1 MAEAELQ
8 RERLQAIAEKRK
20 RQAAIEDKRRQLEDK
35 ILQLQHLKSKS
46 LREKWLMQ
54 GAPAGSSEEEE
65 ARRKQC
71 EEDEHTLKI
80 LEENVKRL
88 EQDIGQLESEESL
101 ISAKEQILREK
112 LKKTEISF
120 EDLQKSL
127 SNQERDGVNYIYSQ
141 IPDLTTFNLQKTETS
156 LSGNGTTRVAALYA
170 MEINVE
176 KDRNTGET
184 KVVSASALDP
194 EGVHQRGVKV
204 YDDGNKVVYEVHQ
217 AGAVVE
223 NGIHKLSARDVDEL
237 IQKSAQSNLIGGQ
250 EKECLPE
257 RTVTIEGNP
266 SHVIEQMHF
275 KEAKLE
281 LVHKPTKGVPVK
293 HGQHARSNG
302 NAGTGGTVD
311 QPVTMIFMG
320 YQNIEDED
328 ETKKVLGYDDTIKAE
343 LVLIDEDDEKSL
355 REKTVTDV
363 STMDGNTA
371 ELVSGKLLTETTEP
385 SSPEGKEESLATE
398 PIADVKKK
406 TVQFKDPDENETEG
420 SLLQLNK
427 PQVPENDFNLRD
439 KDQNSANFSDPARFV
454 ISKQTM
460 EIDVPVSE
468 HIILINQDDSA
479 DNQPVFLAVVTN
491 QNGIKNRH
499 ESIDS
504 DVAKE
509 IQYLDDVLEAN
520 CCDTSIDNNFNG
532 TPSPELCTITVGESS
547 SFVGVTTSS
556 ASVVTEIIEEEPKQ
570 APVVEISAS
579 EVMDPVKMNG
589 HSQSGNKD
597 ELVDR
602 YTYPASPNSSNSSR
616 RPSKDGEILP
626 KVIKKEAK
634 FELRTFH
641 EEKKPSKLFDDFN
654 EKEHIRVRKVRPSEE
669 VEELEKERLE
679 LIKSQAVKKNPGITT
694 KWWNPPQE
702 KTIED
707 QLDSDQLESHLKYK
721 ERKQKLQQQEVSP
734 PAVRVNHLPPVLSE
748 PPDIKKE
755 DIVTQQI
762 DFLAARKQFLN
773 MENTNQPNFKPPPKR
788 SVSANLFTVKPF
800 YKSSVA
806 SKSYSCITV
815 TNSSVPRVQSIQGET
830 PLVKAERVN
839 CISEDQPAINHSLR
853 AETSPE
859 PSAEKV
865 SKTSAE
871 EFVSTTTSF
880 AVLKEDDNDLSDRFV
895 KSVSVSFLPEEQDSG
910 LDDLSVKSQDTTVM
924 ETLSNDFSMDNI
936 SDSGA
941 PNETM
946 GAQHDYSL
954 GGLSQPQTP
963 VNDTLNE
970 YTLEE
975 GSTSDQGFYS
985 PSSMLHDIDDQLD
998 YHAGILVQNV
1008 IQQALAEKA
1017 GFKDSTNSE
1026 DSDKSNYFDDSEPL
1040 TEKSDILSCS
1050 SLPVSPGR
1058 DHNEV
1063 FEPPQVS
1070 SPVQETKALTIPKT
1084 FEGEDFQLQQD
1095 NPSAKCI
1102 FATEQN
1108 CTEEHKQESYF
1119 SKYSQAAELRS
1130 TASILATQETE
1141 ISVGPFKLRSKKQ
1154 KTLSI
1159 IEEEIRAAQEREQEL
1174 KKQRERQNFQSQH
1187 SPSNKSAPVLP
1198 TRTVSYKT
1206 APEKETEHNI

>member
-1 MAEAELQ
+1 
-8 RERLQAIAEKRK
+8 
-20 RQAAIEDKRRQLEDK
+20 
-35 ILQLQHLKSKS
+35 
-46 LREKWLMQ
+46 
-54 GAPAGSSEEEE
+54 
-65 ARRKQC
+65 
-71 EEDEHTLKI
+71 
-80 LEENVKRL
+80 
-88 EQDIGQLESEESL
+88 
-101 ISAKEQILREK
+101 
-112 LKKTEISF
+112 
-120 EDLQKSL
+120 
-127 SNQERDGVNYIYSQ
+127 
-141 IPDLTTFNLQKTETS
+141 
-156 LSGNGTTRVAALYA
+156 

-184 KVVSASALDP
+184 KIVSASALDP

-204 YDDGNKVVYEVHQ
+204 YDDGNKVVYEVHR

-223 NGIHKLSARDVDEL
+223 NGIHKLNTRDVDEL

-266 SHVIEQMHF
+266 SHVKEHMHF

-281 LVHKPTKGVPVK
+281 MVHKQTKGAPVK
-293 HGQHARSNG
+293 QGQHARSCE
-302 NAGTGGTVD
+302 NAGTDATLD

-320 YQNIEDED
+320 YQNIDDED
-328 ETKKVLGYDDTIKAE
+328 ETKKVLEYDDTIKAE

-363 STMDGNTA
+363 STMDGNAA

-406 TVQFKDPDENETEG
+406 TVQFKDPNDYEPGG
-420 SLLQLNK
+420 SLSQLDK
-427 PQVPENDFNLRD
+427 PQTPEDDLNLKE
-439 KDQNSANFSDPARFV
+439 KDPNSANFSDPAKFV
-454 ISKQTM
+454 ISKETM
-460 EIDVPVSE
+460 EVEVPVSE
-468 HIILINQDDSA
+468 HKGIILINQDDSA
-479 DNQPVFLAVVTN
+479 DDQSVFLAAVAN
-491 QNGIKNRH
+491 QNGLKNRH

-520 CCDTSIDNNFNG
+520 CCDTSTDNTLNG
-532 TPSPELCTITVGESS
+532 SPSPELCTTVGDSS
-547 SFVGVTTSS
+547 SYVCVTASS
-556 ASVVTEIIEEEPKQ
+556 ASIVTEVIAEEPKQ
-570 APVVEISAS
+570 TPLVEITEPS
-579 EVMDPVKMNG
+579 EVLDPIKING
-589 HSQSGNKD
+589 HSQSENKD
-597 ELVDR
+597 ELVDG

-616 RPSKDGEILP
+616 RSSKDGEILP

-654 EKEHIRVRKVRPSEE
+654 EKEHIRVRKIRPSEE
-669 VEELEKERLE
+669 VQELEKERLE
-679 LIKSQAVKKNPGITT
+679 LIKSQAMKKNPGITT

-702 KTIED
+702 KTIEE
-707 QLDSDQLESHLKYK
+707 QLDLDQLESHLKYK
-721 ERKQKLQQQEVSP
+721 ERKQKQQHQGGSP
-734 PAVRVNHLPPVLSE
+734 PAVKVHHFPPILSE
-748 PPDIKKE
+748 PTAVKKE
-755 DIVTQQI
+755 DIVTEQI

-773 MENTNQPNFKPPPKR
+773 MENTNQPNFKIPPKR

-800 YKSSVA
+800 YKSSEA

-815 TNSSVPRVQSIQGET
+815 TNSSVPCVQSVQDET
-830 PLVKAERVN
+830 PFVKAERVN
-839 CISEDQPAINHSLR
+839 CISEDQSVINQRLM
-853 AETSPE
+853 AEVSAE
-859 PSAEKV
+859 PSADIDLQNEKV
-865 SKTSAE
+865 SKRSAE
-871 EFVSTTTSF
+871 EFVCATANFT
-880 AVLKEDDNDLSDRFV
+880 VLKDDDNDLSDRFG

-941 PNETM
+941 SNETM
-946 GAQHDYSL
+946 SVQHDYSL
-954 GGLSQPQTP
+954 GDLSQPQTP
-963 VNDTLNE
+963 VNDTVTE

-975 GSTSDQGFYS
+975 GSKSDQGFYS
-985 PSSMLHDIDDQLD
+985 PSSMLHDIDDHLDPLD

-1017 GFKDSTNSE
+1017 GFKDCTHSDNL
-1026 DSDKSNYFDDSEPL
+1026 DKSHFLDDSEHL
-1040 TEKSDILSCS
+1040 TEKSEILSYS
-1050 SLPVSPGR
+1050 SPPVSPRR
-1058 DHNEV
+1058 DHTEV

-1070 SPVQETKALTIPKT
+1070 SPVQKTKPLTIPKT
-1084 FEGEDFQLQQD
+1084 FESEDFQPKQD
-1095 NPSAKCI
+1095 NPLPPKSLSL
-1102 FATEQN
+1102 TEQN
-1108 CTEEHKQESYF
+1108 STEENKQESYF

-1154 KTLSI
+1154 KTLSM

-1174 KKQRERQNFQSQH
+1174 KKQRERQSFQSQH

-1206 APEKETEHNI
+1206 APGKIEKLRNPSSPRGESFPVQPDLLLEEEAGSQRPKNLMETLMDDYEAHKTKRRDRMDDSSYTCKLLSNRITYEVLDAVRVNRRKSALALKWEAGIYANREDDE